1 MGPGGLRRLA
11 GRYAV
16 PRPGQPLPAWPALGA
31 MSGTRLAALA
41 APCDALMLDNV
52 AAMVQERYAAVVW
65 IRLGAADGDPGALL
79 LTLLGALG
87 RLDAAASAGIAE
99 AAARQGRRGDWGQ
112 AYRLLSA
119 TLGAVTEQPAVVV
132 MEGAE
137 HLDRESAATLDL
149 LGSVLV
155 PALRENLDIL
165 LISGTEWDQRRLAPD
180 GLILGPRQLR
190 LDPSAA
196 ALVAETLHVSLS
208 HAVLSRIVAITGG
221 AAGALRA
228 TLSAS
233 AVTGCEAFDA
243 AVAAAASG
251 AELLTKLGRSML
263 VRTSEDTRI
272 ALAGALRLGV
282 WHPSMG
288 TALGHSSVRW
298 DENWWLDLTE
308 GWKQVVPAWRAPLR
322 SIGVAA
328 ALDPA
333 SLTLLADHLAGHGV
347 TDRAVDLY
355 LEAGELGRAADTAA
369 GVAGDLAAGGCWPSV
384 TRLGQDLASRT
395 SAIQRR
401 PEEPV
406 AGQPTR
412 RWWYLKPGGR
422 RAGKSDRW
430 SGKTGRSS
438 GSPHPSVPAP
448 ASALQRAPGSASES
462 AGLSA
467 PAPPTIDP
475 AIDTPRAVTVH
486 LLGELQVVFG
496 ERPVGKWV
504 SGRGRAVF
512 EYLVV
517 HRHSRVRRESLMNV
531 FWPDAEP
538 DAARNSLNVAIHGLR
553 QSLRAAAG
561 DHAVV
566 IYQDGSYF
574 VEPALDI
581 WVDVDAFEDRLKS
594 ARQYLTSDDPAA
606 AQAGFEAAIGL
617 YQGEFLADDP
627 YEQWAH
633 VTREHLRLAYLDCLD
648 QLGRLRFDAGD
659 YSGCADV
666 CRKLLACD
674 NCREDTQRLLMR
686 CHSRLGQPQ
695 LALRQYHSFVATL
708 QAELHLPP
716 APTTTEL
723 AARIRRRS
731 EV

>member
-11 GRYAV
+11 GCYAV
-16 PRPGQPLPAWPALGA
+16 LRPGPPLPAWPALGA
-31 MSGTRLAALA
+31 MSGASLAALA
-41 APCDALMLDNV
+41 APCDALVLDNV
-52 AAMVQERYAAVVW
+52 AAMVQERYAAVAW
-65 IRLGAADGDPGALL
+65 IRLGAADADPGALL

-99 AAARQGRRGDWGQ
+99 AAARQGRRGDWEH

-132 MEGAE
+132 LEGAE
-137 HLDRESAATLDL
+137 HLGRERAARLDL
-149 LGSVLV
+149 LGSVLL
-155 PALRENLDIL
+155 PALQENLDIL
-165 LISGTEWDQRRLAPD
+165 LISYTDWDRRRLGPHA
-180 GLILGPRQLR
+180 LVLGPRQLR

-196 ALVAETLHVSLS
+196 ALVADTLHVSLS
-208 HAVLSRIVAITGG
+208 QAALRRMVAITGG
-221 AAGALRA
+221 AAGASRA
-228 TLSAS
+228 ALSAS
-233 AVTGCEAFDA
+233 AVTGREAFAA
-243 AVAAAASG
+243 AVAAAPSG
-251 AELLTKLGRSML
+251 TELLARLGRGML
-263 VRTSEDTRI
+263 VRASEDTRI

-298 DENWWLDLTE
+298 DEDWWLDLSE
-308 GWKQVVPAWRAPLR
+308 GWKQLVPAWRAPLR

-328 ALDPA
+328 ALDSA

-355 LEAGELGRAADTAA
+355 LEAGEPGRAADTAA
-369 GVAGDLAAGGCWPSV
+369 GLAGDLAAGGCWPSL

-401 PEEPV
+401 TDEGV

-412 RWWYLKPGGR
+412 RWWYRRPGGR
-422 RAGKSDRW
+422 RSGQGGPLAGPVSRPSDP
-430 SGKTGRSS
+430 
-438 GSPHPSVPAP
+438 PHPAVRAP

-462 AGLSA
+462 AGRSA

-475 AIDTPRAVTVH
+475 AIDAPRAVTVH

-594 ARQYLTSDDPAA
+594 ARQHLTSDDPAA
-606 AQAGFEAAIGL
+606 AQADFEAAIGL

-659 YSGCADV
+659 YSGCADL

-674 NCREDTQRLLMR
+674 NCREDTQRRLMR

-708 QAELHLPP
+708 HTELHLPP

>member
-1 MGPGGLRRLA
+1 
-11 GRYAV
+11 
-16 PRPGQPLPAWPALGA
+16 
-31 MSGTRLAALA
+31 
-41 APCDALMLDNV
+41 
-52 AAMVQERYAAVVW
+52 
-65 IRLGAADGDPGALL
+65 
-79 LTLLGALG
+79 
-87 RLDAAASAGIAE
+87 
-99 AAARQGRRGDWGQ
+99 
-112 AYRLLSA
+112 
-119 TLGAVTEQPAVVV
+119 VTEQPAIVVV
-132 MEGAE
+132 EGAE
-137 HLDRESAATLDL
+137 HLDREGAATLDL
-149 LGSVLV
+149 LGSILL
-155 PALRENLDIL
+155 PALQENLDIL
-165 LISGTEWDQRRLAPD
+165 LISWTEWDWRRLGHR
-180 GLILGPRQLR
+180 GLVLGPRQLR
-190 LDPSAA
+190 LDPGAA

-208 HAVLSRIVAITGG
+208 QAALSRTMAVTGG

-228 TLSAS
+228 ALSAS
-233 AVTGCEAFDA
+233 AATGREAFDA
-243 AVAAAASG
+243 AVAAAVSG
-251 AELLTKLGRSML
+251 ADLLARLGRSML
-263 VRTSEDTRI
+263 VQASEDTLI

-282 WHPSMG
+282 WHPTMG

-308 GWKQVVPAWRAPLR
+308 GWKQLVPAWRAPLW

-328 ALDPA
+328 ALESP

-355 LEAGELGRAADTAA
+355 LEAGELGRAADAA
-369 GVAGDLAAGGCWPSV
+369 VGLTGDLAAGGCWPTV

-395 SAIQRR
+395 STIQRQTQER
-401 PEEPV
+401 G
-406 AGQPTR
+406 AGRPTR
-412 RWWYLKPGGR
+412 RWWHRKPGGR
-422 RAGKSDRW
+422 L
-430 SGKTGRSS
+430 SGKTSHPP
-438 GSPHPSVPAP
+438 GSPHPADQAIACAVE
-448 ASALQRAPGSASES
+448 RTGSASGS
-462 AGLSA
+462 AGRSA
-467 PAPPTIDP
+467 PAPPPIDSTIDV
-475 AIDTPRAVTVH
+475 PRAVTVH

-531 FWPDAEP
+531 FWPDAAP

-574 VEPALDI
+574 VEPALDT
-581 WVDVDAFEDRLKS
+581 WVDVDAFEGRLKS
-594 ARQYLTSDDPAA
+594 ARQHLTSDEPAA
-606 AQAGFEAAIGL
+606 AQADFEAAIGL

-648 QLGRLRFDAGD
+648 ELGRLRFDAGD
-659 YSGCADV
+659 YSGCADL

-674 NCREDTQRLLMR
+674 NCREDTQRRLMR

-695 LALRQYHSFVATL
+695 LALRQYHTFVATL
-708 QAELHLPP
+708 HDELHLPP
-716 APTTTEL
+716 APITTEL